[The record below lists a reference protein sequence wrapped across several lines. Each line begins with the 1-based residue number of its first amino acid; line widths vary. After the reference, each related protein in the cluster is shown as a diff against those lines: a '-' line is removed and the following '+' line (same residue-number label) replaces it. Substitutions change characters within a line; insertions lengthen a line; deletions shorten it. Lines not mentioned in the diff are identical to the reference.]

1 MCNGR
6 NGCVAFI
13 LRGRCSQRHNL
24 LPRTQVI
31 RATQGYVVIRTSSL
45 LPKTSHNSRKFCT
58 NFKEFC
64 NAKQRTSP
72 CCTAMVS
79 SRCIYHIIKFCGAQ
93 YAQQKDTPRAGR
105 TLRAP
110 VDRGGGGSLE
120 RHQFGRKRVAIR
132 QPLRLLAHHEGVSGM
147 KIELV
152 RRLRRST
159 DRYNLLA
166 IYTAPPIGS
175 SRRTFLIALTAS
187 KVRRGVRRSSS
198 PRSGTP
204 YRSGARDHTES
215 RCMTMQSPVI
225 RPEPCSP

>member
-1 MCNGR
+1 VLHSH
-6 NGCVAFI
+6 GCTSILGIYHQI
-13 LRGRCSQRHNL
+13 LRCTTRTTKGQIAKGRSYATRARR
-24 LPRTQVI
+24 PRRWREPGASPI
-31 RATQGYVVIRTSSL
+31 RPQARSNPSA
-45 LPKTSHNSRKFCT
+45 PPPAC
-58 NFKEFC
+58 
-64 NAKQRTSP
+64 A
-72 CCTAMVS
+72 
-79 SRCIYHIIKFCGAQ
+79 
-93 YAQQKDTPRAGR
+93 PR
-105 TLRAP
+105 
-110 VDRGGGGSLE
+110 
-120 RHQFGRKRVAIR
+120 
-132 QPLRLLAHHEGVSGM
+132 GVSGM

-204 YRSGARDHTES
+204 YRSGARDRTES